1 MSLLRTI
8 YSLAKYEHFKKY
20 YDGEEIPLLTTFLSV
35 WNSLV
40 LSEKA
45 CNLVLA
51 ADRLIGY
58 LLCYGGEIAIG
69 QRYFQPTFY
78 RPQKIAVYFKWD
90 DRNKGAF
97 CAGCQRE
104 ECGRSRFS
112 SWCPRF
118 RIAWAI
124 EHVTDCTNKLVSFV
138 ERGQRNVLPD

>member
-8 YSLAKYEHFKKY
+8 YSLANYEHFKKC
-20 YDGEEIPLLTTFLSV
+20 YDGEEIPLLTSFLSV

-90 DRNKGAF
+90 TGTKAHSVQGVNVKNADEAVLALGVR
-97 CAGCQRE
+97 
-104 ECGRSRFS
+104 
-112 SWCPRF
+112 
-118 RIAWAI
+118 
-124 EHVTDCTNKLVSFV
+124 VS
-138 ERGQRNVLPD
+138 E